1 MRATISPW
9 VLTVLL
15 ASTGGCGDDAT
26 GGPDDGAADDAAGE
40 DAGTD
45 ADGDAGGD
53 GDGDATDAEPDGAP
67 EDDAEL
73 VSASL
78 PASLACAAPFA
89 ASVTLRNTGTTT
101 WTRAAGYKLG
111 MLDDTDPF
119 YAADT
124 RIWLPEGTSVAPG
137 GSWTFEFAL
146 TAPGTAGS
154 YVTDWQ
160 MVREG
165 LRWFGDVAQATVEV
179 TCDAPLRRTGR
190 VRLAGN
196 SLQDDTGTFN
206 ALGTTMMWAAWAYKF
221 DRAKLERNLAAIAG
235 AGFHYIRALG
245 VVGDYDDPD
254 YWDGR
259 EIDWRWPDYD
269 DVIAG
274 LTDLAYDDYGLRLEW
289 TLIGDGQLNI
299 PNEADRYALLDR
311 FLAMS
316 VGREQKIIHFEL
328 ANEAW
333 QNGFEGAAGIDQL
346 RALTRY
352 MRDRTEILVAASAP
366 AGVTCEDYELVY
378 GGDVADIATIH
389 FDRNIA
395 LADGPW
401 RPVRQPW
408 ELEYCTDVPVG
419 SNNEPI
425 GPGASV
431 ASENE
436 PIRLVAAA
444 ITTYVANLPFY
455 VYHTSAGVRGDTEIY
470 DMAGFDAFRQLHE
483 LVPGDLASWTR
494 QNAHWAEAPFVV
506 FAGDAGG
513 TLHPDTMWPDLADP
527 TSGCVRAY
535 AGVSGDR
542 FFVHP
547 IGILGNVTMEPRRAM
562 RFEVFEPLGGAR
574 LSEQT
579 RAAGERFELSGAE
592 ALVIR
597 GTYL

>member
-1 MRATISPW
+1 MRVNLGLW
-9 VLTVLL
+9 MVLAPLV
-15 ASTGGCGDDAT
+15 AAAGCGDDST
-26 GGPDDGAADDAAGE
+26 GGPDDGAAEDVAGE
-40 DAGTD
+40 DVGGD
-45 ADGDAGGD
+45 ADADADD
-53 GDGDATDAEPDGAP
+53 GPPDVPP
-67 EDDAEL
+67 EDDAQL
-73 VSASL
+73 VTSIL
-78 PASLACAAPFA
+78 PRGLVCGATFA
-89 ASVTLRNTGTTT
+89 ASVTLRNTGTAT
-101 WTRAAGYKLG
+101 WTRAGGYKLG
-111 MLDDTDPF
+111 TVDDTDPF
-119 YAADT
+119 YVADT

-137 GSWTFEFAL
+137 ESWTFEFAL
-146 TAPGTAGS
+146 TGPRTTGS
-154 YVTDWQ
+154 QLTDWQ
-160 MVREG
+160 MVHEG
-165 LRWFGDVAQATVEV
+165 IGWFGDVASAVVDV
-179 TCDAPLRRTGR
+179 TCEAPPRRTGR
-190 VRLAGN
+190 VRLVGN

-221 DRAKLERNLAAIAG
+221 DRAKLERNLEALAG

-245 VVGDYDDPD
+245 VVGDYDDAD

-259 EIDWRWPDYD
+259 EIDWHWPDYD
-269 DVIAG
+269 AVIAG
-274 LTDLAYDDYGLRLEW
+274 LTDLAYDGYGLRVEW
-289 TLIGDGQLNI
+289 TLIGDGQLNL
-299 PNEADRYALLDR
+299 PDEADRYALVDR

-333 QNGFEGAAGIDQL
+333 QNGFEGEAGIAQL

-352 MRDRTEILVAASAP
+352 LRDRTEVLVAASAP

-378 GGDVADIATIH
+378 GGDVADVATIH

-444 ITTYVANLPFY
+444 IATYVSNLPFY
-455 VYHTSAGVRGDTEIY
+455 VYHTSAGVRGDAEIY
-470 DMAGFDAFRQLHE
+470 EMAGFDAFRHLHE

-494 QNAHWAEAPFVV
+494 KNAHWADAPFVV

-513 TLHPDTMWPDLADP
+513 TLHADTMWPDLPDP

-535 AGVSGDR
+535 ADVNGDE

-547 IGILGNVTMEPRRAM
+547 IGILGSVTLEPRRAM
-562 RFEVFEPLGGAR
+562 RFEVFEPLGGTR

-592 ALVIR
+592 SLVIR
-597 GTYL
+597 GTFL